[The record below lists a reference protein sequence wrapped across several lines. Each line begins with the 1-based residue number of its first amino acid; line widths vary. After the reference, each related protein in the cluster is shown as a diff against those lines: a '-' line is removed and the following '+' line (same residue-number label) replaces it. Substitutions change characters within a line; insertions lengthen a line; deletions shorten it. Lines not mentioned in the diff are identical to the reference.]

1 MKRPPARWIKSANWR
16 AVRRVDDSMPETQ
29 SPANSS
35 CHPRHSSPWQD
46 TARCSSH
53 SIQRIAIRA
62 IPVLEPIRRSD
73 HPDMVVFDT
82 NANDEL
88 LTATRF
94 IHRIISSLPVCCC
107 YSTTDDMPPHTWKD
121 CNSRS
126 SFFQLSVFP
135 RNNNFKA
142 SMSRR
147 ASRAQGQGYKYE
159 YNNRKIKD

>member
-1 MKRPPARWIKSANWR
+1 
-16 AVRRVDDSMPETQ
+16 MPETQ

-73 HPDMVVFDT
+73 HPDTVVFDT

-94 IHRIISSLPVCCC
+94 IHRIIYSLPIYCC
-107 YSTTDDMPPHTWKD
+107 YSTTDDMPPQEWKE
-121 CNSRS
+121 CNSPS
-126 SFFQLSVFP
+126 SFFQLFVFF
-135 RNNNFKA
+135 RNNYFKA
-142 SMSRR
+142 STQLR
-147 ASRAQGQGYKYE
+147 ASRDQGQDYKYQ
-159 YNNRKIKD
+159 YNNRKIKN